1 MTWLQRY
8 RVRSFLKNSVWFMPF
23 MGMVFAI
30 VVVRVIRWVDSVI
43 GWEATVSVEGA
54 RAVFGALASSMLT
67 FIVFVFSMLL
77 VAVQLASAQL
87 SPRIIATAFRDRVT
101 KFALTL
107 IVFTFTFSLAV
118 LSRIDSSVPQISAWV
133 VTYSNVACVG
143 VYLYMIDHV
152 GRMLRPV
159 SLLGRVAAEGRTVI
173 EAVYPRRLVERDETQ
188 ADAADLPT
196 GPPARTVEH
205 SGDGVFLAFDQAGL
219 VELAR
224 RADCV
229 LELVPQV
236 SDFVAKGNPLFRLHG
251 GASLAEH
258 DLRQT
263 VAFGPER
270 TMEQD
275 PLFVFRIIVD
285 IASKALSPAI
295 NDPTTAV
302 LALDQLHHLL
312 RSVGSRHLDT
322 GQVRDATG
330 RLQLVYRTPDWKDF
344 VGLAVTEIRHFGKD
358 SIQVA
363 RRMRAMLED
372 LIKAVPPHR
381 AARLRQELDLLHRSV
396 ERGFFEPEDRANAE
410 TGDSQGMGGTEPKR

>member
-1 MTWLQRY
+1 
-8 RVRSFLKNSVWFMPF
+8 MPF
-23 MGMVFAI
+23 LGMVFAM
-30 VVVRVIRWVDSVI
+30 VAVRVIHRVDSVV
-43 GWEATVSVEGA
+43 GWQASVSVDGA

-101 KFALTL
+101 SFALTVF
-107 IVFTFTFSLAV
+107 VFTFSFSLAV
-118 LSRIDSSVPQISAWV
+118 LARIDASVPQITAWV

-143 VYLYMIDHV
+143 IYLYLIDHV

-159 SLLGRVAAEGRTVI
+159 SLLSRVAAEGRSVI
-173 EAVYPRRLVERDETQ
+173 QAVYPRRLVERVESP

-196 GPPARTVEH
+196 GTPSRTIEH
-205 SGDGVFLAFDQAGL
+205 SGDGVLLAFDQAGL

-224 RADCV
+224 RTDCV
-229 LELVPQV
+229 IELVPQV
-236 SDFVAKGNPLFRLHG
+236 GDFVAKGNPLFRLHG
-251 GASLAEH
+251 RASLAEH
-258 DLRQT
+258 ELRQT

-312 RSVGSRHLDT
+312 RTVGLRHLDT
-322 GQVRDATG
+322 GQERDATG
-330 RLQLVYRTPDWKDF
+330 RLRLLYRTPDWDDF
-344 VGLAVTEIRHFGKD
+344 VGLAVTEIRHFGRD

-363 RRMRAMLED
+363 RRMRAMVAD
-372 LIKAVPPHR
+372 LIKAVPDHR
-381 AARLRQELDLLHRSV
+381 AVRLRQELDLLHRSV
-396 ERGFFEPEDRANAE
+396 ERGFLEPEDRARAD
-410 TGDSQGMGGTEPKR
+410 TGDSQGMGGTEPS

>member
-23 MGMVFAI
+23 MGIVLAMVANRLI
-30 VVVRVIRWVDSVI
+30 PWLDSVV
-43 GWEATVSVEGA
+43 GWESRLTVEGS
-54 RAVFGALASSMLT
+54 RAVFAALAASMLT

-87 SPRIIATAFRDRVT
+87 SPRILGTAFRDRVI
-101 KFALTL
+101 KFALTVF
-107 IVFTFTFSLAV
+107 VFTFAISLGV
-118 LSRIDSSVPQISAWV
+118 LGRLDDSVPQIAAWV
-133 VTYSNVACVG
+133 VTYTNVASLG

-152 GRMLRPV
+152 GRLLRPATM
-159 SLLGRVAAEGRTVI
+159 LGRVAAEGRAVI
-173 EAVYPRRLVERDETQ
+173 EAIYPRSLVEERE
-188 ADAADLPT
+188 A
-196 GPPARTVEH
+196 PPAVEDLGTGAPPRTVER
-205 SGDGVFLAFDQAGL
+205 SGDGVFLAFDPAGL

-229 LELVPQV
+229 IELVPQV
-236 SDFVAKGNPLFRLHG
+236 GDFVAKGNPLFRLHG
-251 GASLAEH
+251 GETLAE
-258 DLRQT
+258 DKLQQT

-275 PLFVFRIIVD
+275 PAFAFRIIVD

-302 LALDQLHHLL
+302 LALDQLQHLL
-312 RSVGSRHLDT
+312 RSVGLRHLDA
-322 GQVRDATG
+322 GQMRDVTG
-330 RLQLVYRTPDWKDF
+330 RLRLVYRTPDWEDF
-344 VGLAVTEIRHFGKD
+344 VSLGVTEIRRYGKD

-363 RRMRAMLED
+363 RRMRAMLQD

-381 AARLRQELDLLHRSV
+381 AERLRQELDLLHRSV
-396 ERGFFEPEDRANAE
+396 ERGFFDPEDRARADA
-410 TGDSQGMGGTEPKR
+410 GDSQGMGGREPI